1 VWNGETVAREYG
13 KMGKSLKNIV
23 TPDEMYDEF
32 GADTFRLY
40 EMSMGPLDASRP
52 WNTRDVV
59 GMQRF
64 VQRLWRNAVN
74 EDTGE
79 SIVNDGPAPDELR
92 RALHRTIAGVDADM
106 DGLRFNTA
114 IAKLIELNNALTQH
128 VNTAGTSPREVVTA
142 MAQMVSPLCPHI
154 GEELWRRLGNQG
166 SVTYVPFPAAD
177 PALLVEDSVEVP
189 VQVNGKVRARIT
201 VPAGADEAE
210 HLAAA
215 LADDKVQAALGGKD
229 PVKTIVVPGRTV
241 NLVIGK

>member
-1 VWNGETVAREYG
+1 
-13 KMGKSLKNIV
+13 
-23 TPDEMYDEF
+23 
-32 GADTFRLY
+32 
-40 EMSMGPLDASRP
+40 
-52 WNTRDVV
+52 
-59 GMQRF
+59 
-64 VQRLWRNAVN
+64 
-74 EDTGE
+74 
-79 SIVNDGPAPDELR
+79 
-92 RALHRTIAGVDADM
+92 
-106 DGLRFNTA
+106 
-114 IAKLIELNNALTQH
+114 
-128 VNTAGTSPREVVTA
+128 

-177 PALLVEDSVEVP
+177 AALLVEDSVEVP

-201 VPAGADEAE
+201 VPAGAGEAE